1 MKIQSPRPQYLSVAL
16 LLLFLVLAGCTP
28 NDTNPSV
35 PTAPDNLQAS
45 TQSSST
51 IALSWTAATTPA
63 NGGSVSG
70 YSLERKTGSGTYAA
84 VRALRFDATT
94 FTDIGLTASTTYTY
108 RLRAQNAF
116 GFGPYSGEVSATTAA
131 AAKASL
137 PTR

>member
-1 MKIQSPRPQYLSVAL
+1 MKMQSPRPLSLIAAL
-16 LLLFLVLAGCTP
+16 LLLLLVLAGCTA
-28 NDTNPSV
+28 NDTNQSV
-35 PTAPDNLQAS
+35 PTAPSNLQAS
-45 TQSSST
+45 AQSSST
-51 IALSWTAATTPA
+51 VALSWTAATTPA
-63 NGGSVSG
+63 NGGGLTG
-70 YSLERKTGSGTYAA
+70 YSLERKTGSGTYAV

-116 GFGPYSGEVSATTAA
+116 GFGPYSGEASATTAA